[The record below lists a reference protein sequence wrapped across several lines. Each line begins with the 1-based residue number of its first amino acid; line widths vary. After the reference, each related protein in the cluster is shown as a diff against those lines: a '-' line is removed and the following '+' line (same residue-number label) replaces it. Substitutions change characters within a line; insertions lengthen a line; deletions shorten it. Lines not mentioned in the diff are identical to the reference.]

1 MWMKNMAVNYKAPTS
16 LSSVK
21 GIRLGSIE
29 AKLRYKDRDDLTLIE
44 LAEGSHVAGIFT
56 QNAFCAAPVLVCRE
70 HLEKSEGI
78 RYLIINAGN
87 ANAGTGEEGLTSAE
101 MICAE
106 IADETLSA
114 LNSVLPFSTGVI
126 GEQLPYWKIVEQVP
140 ALIESLG
147 ADNWLQAA
155 QAIMTTDTSL
165 KAVSKSLE
173 INDKTVTITGMTKG
187 AGMIEPNM
195 ATMLAFVA
203 TDAGISNDSL
213 QSILNDAAKNSFN
226 SITVDGDTSTNDSLI
241 LMATG
246 KSEVNV
252 DELEKDQQTLVI
264 DAIRE
269 VCQELAQAI
278 IRDAEGATKF
288 VTIKVDSAP
297 DYSYAKEIAYSVARS
312 PLVKTA
318 LFASDPNWGR
328 FLMAIGKAPVKDLD
342 VSKLSLYLGKIQLIE
357 NGEPV
362 ESYSEEQGQV
372 EMNKEEIS
380 IRIELNAGEETAT
393 VWTSDLSH
401 EYVTINAEYRS

>member
-1 MWMKNMAVNYKAPTS
+1 MPVNFSAPTS
-16 LSSVK
+16 LSAVK
-21 GIRLGSIE
+21 GIRLSCADAGI
-29 AKLRYKDRDDLTLIE
+29 RYTDRNDLTLIE
-44 LAEGSHVAGIFT
+44 IAEGSSVAGVFT
-56 QNAFCAAPVLVCRE
+56 QNAFCAAPVTVCRE
-70 HLEKSEGI
+70 HLTTTDGI

-87 ANAGTGEEGLTSAE
+87 ANAGTGEEGMTSAR

-106 IADETLSA
+106 IAEETASA

-126 GEQLPYWKIVEQVP
+126 GEQLPFWKIVEHVP
-140 ALIESLG
+140 ELVEKLS
-147 ADNWLQAA
+147 ADNWMQAA
-155 QAIMTTDTSL
+155 AAILTTDTTL

-173 INDKTVTITGMTKG
+173 INGKTVAITGMTKG

-195 ATMLAFVA
+195 ATMLAYIA
-203 TDAGISNDSL
+203 TDAGIPNDEL
-213 QSILNDAAKNSFN
+213 QNILNDAVMGSFN

-246 KSEVNV
+246 KSGVSLDDANRAVIV
-252 DELEKDQQTLVI
+252 DGINAVFQQLS
-264 DAIRE
+264 
-269 VCQELAQAI
+269 QAI

-288 VTIKVDSAP
+288 VSINVEAAP
-297 DYSYAKEIAYSVARS
+297 DHNYAKEIAYSVARS

-342 VSKLSLYLGKIQLIE
+342 VSKLSLWLGETQLIE
-357 NGEPV
+357 AGEPLD
-362 ESYSEEQGQV
+362 SYKEAQGQA
-372 EMNKEEIS
+372 EMDKDEIT
-380 IRIELNAGEETAT
+380 IRIQLNAGNANAT